1 MGQRGGRSA
10 GFRSWGVGVDADES
24 IRAERGPHIWLK
36 LAEEYW
42 VQVPREDAM
51 TMREAQLVSLYR
63 RHVAHTSRPV
73 AVQWARAQIAAREA
87 A

>member
-1 MGQRGGRSA
+1 VS
-10 GFRSWGVGVDADES
+10 VDES

-36 LAEEYW
+36 LADEYW

-51 TMREAQLVSLYR
+51 TMNEAELISLYR
-63 RHVAHTSRPV
+63 RHVAHTTRHH
-73 AVQWARAQIAAREA
+73 AALWAKEQIAAREA